1 MNGYERRKQKKIDQI
16 YSAALSLFLKHGFH
30 KVSVQEI
37 AKKAKVCP
45 ATIYNYFGTKEKL
58 YADMLIDWMDKR
70 LEQCEQIL
78 ASEIDFPEKTKQIML
93 LEAKSVKVL
102 FDDTAVKPL
111 GAEMDEWGNQLQQYS
126 EEKVMPFYMKYIA
139 LGKQEGFIKKDM
151 TEETSMLYFTMYKNE
166 LERYLSSAVTREQV
180 DPHIDQL
187 IELFFFG
194 LVGRI
199 KPIK

>member
-16 YSAALSLFLKHGFH
+16 YSASLSLFLKHGFQ

-70 LEQCEQIL
+70 LEQCEKIL

-93 LEAKSVKVL
+93 LEAKSVNVL
-102 FDDTAVKPL
+102 FDDAAVKHL
-111 GAEMDEWGNQLQQYS
+111 GVEMDEWGNQLQQYS

-139 LGKQEGFIKKDM
+139 LGKQEGFINKEM

-166 LERYLSSAVTREQV
+166 LERYLSSEVTREQV
-180 DPHIDQL
+180 DAHIDQL